1 MEADLGDASIV
12 MAVMRVDGWKG
23 REIGREMD
31 SGWNQRLQRSII
43 IYCQTEGRWMQK
55 KGDRR
60 REEERRG
67 GVKEVVVFVEV
78 DSEVREILK
87 VPHFFI

>member
-1 MEADLGDASIV
+1 
-12 MAVMRVDGWKG
+12 
-23 REIGREMD
+23 
-31 SGWNQRLQRSII
+31 
-43 IYCQTEGRWMQK
+43 MQK